1 MSDDSDALLRRLAQG
16 DEQAF
21 SRLYDLNSPLM
32 FAVACRMLGSSEAE
46 DALQETFLQVWNKAA
61 DFDPMRG
68 SARAWLVLL
77 TRSRCLDRLRRIG
90 TRRKT
95 EGPAHADEDGVAQEP
110 ADDRPMASEEFER
123 AEENAAVRAAI
134 QSLPEPQRRALEL
147 AYFEGMSQ
155 TQIAAATGEPLGT
168 VKTRMRLAMLKLIEI
183 FKPRR
188 LS

>member
-1 MSDDSDALLRRLAQG
+1 MAQG
-16 DEQAF
+16 DERAF
-21 SRLYDLNSPLM
+21 SRIYDLHSPLM
-32 FAVACRMLGSSEAE
+32 FGVACRMLGQAEAE
-46 DALQETFLQVWNKAA
+46 DCLQEVFLQVWKKAA

-90 TRRKT
+90 VRRRT
-95 EGPAHADEDGVAQEP
+95 EGPDHGGDGGAPEP

-123 AEENAAVRAAI
+123 AEEGAAVRAAI
-134 QSLPEPQRRALEL
+134 QSLPEPQRKALEL
-147 AYFEGMSQ
+147 AYFEGLSQ
-155 TQIAAATGEPLGT
+155 TQIAAALGEPLGT